1 LVGGKKV
8 EIPFEPCVIFATNL
22 DPATLADEAFL
33 RRIQTKIKVGAVS
46 EQQFHAI
53 FRAVCSTCNL
63 QCETGVIDELITVIR
78 RELKEP
84 LRACHPQDLVNQICW
99 KARYKEVVP
108 CVDRDALLA
117 AVNSYFVRDTKD
129 PDPEHA

>member
-1 LVGGKKV
+1 
-8 EIPFEPCVIFATNL
+8 
-22 DPATLADEAFL
+22 
-33 RRIQTKIKVGAVS
+33 
-46 EQQFHAI
+46 
-53 FRAVCSTCNL
+53 
-63 QCETGVIDELITVIR
+63 LITVIR